1 MEPRVLFM
9 IRHEQRPLYPTKIT
23 PTHRSTLREA
33 QGWQISFL
41 TFPAMEVER
50 RSGCSTPSSLE
61 GSQLSTNSQQSISNS
76 LSFNL
81 SSEKRPPENL
91 YTPDGHGNS
100 PDCIKL
106 RIKWREY
113 QDRIELLEDELFRI
127 VPCPLPRCLVHQ
139 NENQSRSIRSSAIET
154 PNKLQPLM
162 NLENQI
168 ETPKNLHPSNQS
180 YTYRGL

>member
-1 MEPRVLFM
+1 MKHRFRYDTGSGM
-9 IRHEQRPLYPTKIT
+9 IPVYET
-23 PTHRSTLREA
+23 PVPGGMADFIFDIPSH
-33 QGWQISFL
+33 G
-41 TFPAMEVER
+41 
-50 RSGCSTPSSLE
+50 SGCSTPSSLE

-81 SSEKRPPENL
+81 FSEKRPPENL

-127 VPCPLPRCLVHQ
+127 VPCPLPWCLVHQ
-139 NENQSRSIRSSAIET
+139 NENQSRSICSPAIET
-154 PNKLQPLM
+154 SNKLQPLM
-162 NLENQI
+162 DLENQI
-168 ETPKNLHPSNQS
+168 ETPKDTPKNLYPGNQS
-180 YTYRGL
+180 